1 MNMELVQINFEQ
13 NFAFAYL
20 FKLLFGVSK
29 SDDMK
34 SKNDEDNCKDM
45 PEAEDDTEA
54 ETIEVE
60 D

>member
-1 MNMELVQINFEQ
+1 MELVQINFEQ

-45 PEAEDDTEA
+45 PEEEDDTEA